1 MKNITII
8 PNPTKDGELKVT
20 RRLIELLSGRA
31 ELIMEERYASLGSD
45 VHYRKNAELYTSSD
59 CAIVIGGDG
68 TILQAAEP
76 CARLGIPIMGI
87 NMGTVGFMT
96 ELEVSAMEEGI
107 NALLEGRYTTQKRM
121 MMRVDIEKQNGTRT
135 QLHVLNDIVISKK
148 DAAMISAELY
158 SNGEKINEYIAD
170 GLILSTP
177 TGSTGYSLSAGG
189 PVADPTMELFIAT
202 PICAHML
209 SSRPALIGADKEIKI
224 VLTGR
229 GAAEAFAVAD
239 GEVRNEI
246 CAGDCISATKSAYTA
261 DIIKIFKQSFYDIMK
276 SKL

>member
-107 NALLEGRYTTQKRM
+107 DALLEGRYTTQKRM

-246 CAGDCISATKSAYTA
+246 SAGDCISATKSAYTA

>member
-209 SSRPALIGADKEIKI
+209 SARPMLMSAKKSITLR
-224 VLTGR
+224 LTSG
-229 GAAEAFAVAD
+229 GCESTVITVD
-239 GEVRNEI
+239 GEDKCKMSLSDTV
-246 CAGDCISATKSAYTA
+246 TVKKSEYNLN
-261 DIIKIFKQSFYDIMK
+261 IIKLGNQSFYQIMME
-276 SKL
+276 KL